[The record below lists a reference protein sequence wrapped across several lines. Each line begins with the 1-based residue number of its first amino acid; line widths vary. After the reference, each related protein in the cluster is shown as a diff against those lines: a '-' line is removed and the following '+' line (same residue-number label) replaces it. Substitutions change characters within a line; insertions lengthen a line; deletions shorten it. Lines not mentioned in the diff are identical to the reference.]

1 MKVTFF
7 QKSVVSTF
15 SLDRLA
21 DSLQVTTW
29 HRHYFYRMLPWLP
42 YVENST
48 SPQIYPKSRVPTN
61 ARHLDLEPKI
71 QNITNTNCIHF
82 LFIQWK

>member
-7 QKSVVSTF
+7 QKSVVITF

-29 HRHYFYRMLPWLP
+29 HRHYFYRMLSATAAT
-42 YVENST
+42 VA
-48 SPQIYPKSRVPTN
+48 IYRKLYQPTN
-61 ARHLDLEPKI
+61 LSEIRIPSYRQMPDILI
-71 QNITNTNCIHF
+71 
-82 LFIQWK
+82 